1 MNKYESIIFDLDG
14 TLTDPQEGI
23 VKSVLYAFDKLGLP
37 LPSDE
42 EIISSIGEPLESIFS
57 RFVKDIEPHTL
68 TLLVSGY
75 RERYNLKGKF
85 ENVPYLHVEEM
96 LQKLTANRNRLFIA
110 TTKPQNFAVEILK
123 HFQMDCFFE
132 KIYGSFQDG
141 RMSNKSEL
149 LNCIIKTH
157 EVKTPS
163 LMVGD
168 RKYDII
174 AALENG
180 IDSLGV
186 SYGYGSIKELED
198 AKANHIVTSVLEI
211 VDYVVK

>member
-1 MNKYESIIFDLDG
+1 
-14 TLTDPQEGI
+14 
-23 VKSVLYAFDKLGLP
+23 
-37 LPSDE
+37 
-42 EIISSIGEPLESIFS
+42 
-57 RFVKDIEPHTL
+57 
-68 TLLVSGY
+68 
-75 RERYNLKGKF
+75 
-85 ENVPYLHVEEM
+85 
-96 LQKLTANRNRLFIA
+96 
-110 TTKPQNFAVEILK
+110 
-123 HFQMDCFFE
+123 MDCFFE

-157 EVKTPS
+157 ELKTPS